1 MNGNKIFSQFIHLA
15 SFSEKDNNYYV
26 PKPCIN
32 LGYQNFCKNCIE
44 KEINFLYN
52 AESRAICIYRIS
64 LLKLLKK
71 IFSDIKNNI
80 MENIDIY
87 EEDVFVK
94 GKCKKEKYINIR
106 YLEGNIYYYIKLA
119 EIKDAARG
127 DYYRIMCAYPVFRE
141 NTKRELN
148 RMFGKVKRN

>member
-1 MNGNKIFSQFIHLA
+1 MDLEFSCSMN
-15 SFSEKDNNYYV
+15 
-26 PKPCIN
+26 
-32 LGYQNFCKNCIE
+32 
-44 KEINFLYN
+44 
-52 AESRAICIYRIS
+52 
-64 LLKLLKK
+64 LLRFFKV
-71 IFSDIKNNI
+71 S
-80 MENIDIY
+80 
-87 EEDVFVK
+87 
-94 GKCKKEKYINIR
+94 YINIR